1 MLAIFGANVINM
13 TMANS
18 AAPAPNLTGTDGAD
32 GVSERAS
39 TTVPSAIIAIQAGE
53 LRYIQIANSNWKRLT
68 GFRPG
73 MRRSCQYCMLPWHQR
88 RSRRLNSITVGGF
101 SSQLNPSTGR
111 TLTSYPA

>member
-39 TTVPSAIIAIQAGE
+39 ITVPSAIMAIHAGE
-53 LRYIQIANSNWKRLT
+53 LRYIQIANNNWNRLI

-73 MRRSCQYCMLPWHQR
+73 RRRSCQYLSLIHISEPT
-88 RSRRLNSITVGGF
+88 RLGMI
-101 SSQLNPSTGR
+101 
-111 TLTSYPA
+111 SYAVFCLKK

>member
-39 TTVPSAIIAIQAGE
+39 ITVPSAIMAIQAGE
-53 LRYIQIANSNWKRLT
+53 LRYIQIANNNWNRLI

-73 MRRSCQYCMLPWHQR
+73 MRKSCQYCILPWHQR
-88 RSRRLNSITVGGF
+88 RSRRLNSISVRGF
-101 SSQLNPSTGR
+101 SFHPNNSNAKTKE
-111 TLTSYPA
+111 